1 MDSSTVDSGEA
12 KLEGVDEAP
21 CYYPT
26 TAQFAE
32 PLEFIASIRP
42 EAERYGICRICPPP
56 GWKPAFAHKPDKLK
70 FATKEQD
77 LGKLAGGQRLRRKFT
92 ENLRKFLFLIGKP
105 MEAARGGK
113 VFIDGHN
120 NSSHGCGPVDMF
132 RLFKEVQR
140 VGGHEAVARDGGW
153 VALAERMGLDSRGM
167 GLQDAYCT
175 YLADFE
181 AVHNGKGLDFDGVVY
196 TPTVYREKPSVDADI
211 RVGMTLWHF
220 LEEDHGAGRCY
231 HGTVKA
237 LRGASNCI
245 VEYDLAERF
254 PEPHGR
260 DGSWD

>member
-1 MDSSTVDSGEA
+1 MDATAVDSGEA

-113 VFIDGHN
+113 VFIDSH

-140 VGGHEAVARDGGW
+140 MGGHEAVTRDGGW
-153 VALAERMGLDSRGM
+153 VALAERMGFDSKAI

-181 AVHNGKGLDFDGVVY
+181 
-196 TPTVYREKPSVDADI
+196 
-211 RVGMTLWHF
+211 
-220 LEEDHGAGRCY
+220 
-231 HGTVKA
+231 
-237 LRGASNCI
+237 
-245 VEYDLAERF
+245 
-254 PEPHGR
+254 
-260 DGSWD
+260 